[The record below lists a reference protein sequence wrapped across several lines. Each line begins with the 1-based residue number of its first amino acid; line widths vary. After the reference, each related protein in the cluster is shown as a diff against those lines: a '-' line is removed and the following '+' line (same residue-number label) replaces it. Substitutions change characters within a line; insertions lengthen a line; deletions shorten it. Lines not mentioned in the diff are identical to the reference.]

1 MNGYEFDDEP
11 IIKNQNGEAY
21 TIQYFRGKHKN
32 EYVMR
37 TPAGDAILYE
47 NGVTKMQWKEN
58 NCGLLHDEFVVY
70 KRGRVDFRQ
79 SYKDIIEQNDYSRII
94 NHKKGPRLEIT
105 DYRTGNYIY
114 HGLFNKNNERDGWG
128 IECDRENGKMV
139 IEGIWSNGALIEI
152 IRLFDGDTMTELMR
166 NGADSLDPVKRVP
179 IYVGGFRYDGDSET
193 FVREGIG
200 SLIDKKTRLAY
211 RECHWENGKEVSG
224 VDLHDGW
231 YCPQPQPGDRRDAQ
245 YESVSKQDNQ
255 SESVSKQDNQTES
268 VSKQDNQSESVSK
281 QDSPSENTAKQD
293 KQYENTQNKDASG
306 NKTLCKP
313 SHAMASKSLTGSIFR
328 ANDLNTI
335 SVLISEL
342 KVSSHSCNDINLL
355 DLSKFGLLQSIEIG
369 SHCFGSV
376 PIFRIDALHKLSRL
390 KIGRNS
396 FTPMKSTEKFDYEK
410 ANNQSKSFHILNCE
424 SLESIEIGE
433 WSFSDFAGDFEL
445 KNLPKLKSIQ
455 IGSMDYRSYNFYF
468 ASFIVKGIFLIDSDN
483 PV

>member
-152 IRLFDGDTMTELMR
+152 IRLFDGDTMTEFKR
-166 NGADSLDPVKRVP
+166 NGKESLDPTRRIP
-179 IYVGGFRYDGDSET
+179 IYMGGFYYDEDSEA
-193 FVREGIG
+193 FIREGKG
-200 SLIDKKTRLAY
+200 CLIDAESGVAY
-211 RECHWENGKEVSG
+211 RECEWKDGKEMNG
-224 VDLHDGW
+224 LKIYDGW
-231 YCPQPQPGDRRDAQ
+231 FNQQ
-245 YESVSKQDNQ
+245 SKYLFLTAMIPNEVYTEYLNSTINYT
-255 SESVSKQDNQTES
+255 SEMN
-268 VSKQDNQSESVSK
+268 N
-281 QDSPSENTAKQD
+281 
-293 KQYENTQNKDASG
+293 
-306 NKTLCKP
+306 L
-313 SHAMASKSLTGSIFR
+313 SLQVT
-328 ANDLNTI
+328 NLTI
-335 SVLISEL
+335 SSYC
-342 KVSSHSCNDINLL
+342 CNDVISLNINRYRWLR
-355 DLSKFGLLQSIEIG
+355 SIEIG
-369 SHCFGSV
+369 SNCFDSLET
-376 PIFRIDALHKLSRL
+376 FRIDGLNRL
-390 KIGRNS
+390 RRLTIDRNS
-396 FTPMKSTEKFDYEK
+396 FTEQNESRWDIRG
-410 ANNQSKSFHILNCE
+410 ANNKSKSFHILNCK
-424 SLESIEIGE
+424 SLESIQIGRY
-433 WSFSDFAGDFEL
+433 SFSDFAGNFEL
-445 KNLPKLKSIQ
+445 KNLPQLQSIQ
-455 IGSMDYRSYNFYF
+455 IGDIGNYSRNFYYC
-468 ASFIVKGIFLIDSDN
+468 SFVIGGNNAILSL
-483 PV
+483 